1 MPVTKNMQSD
11 DPAEAGAHDGFDP
24 KALRRTL
31 GQFATGVTVVT
42 AADPETG
49 EVVGMTANS
58 FASVSLEPPLV
69 LWSIVR
75 EAKSLPVFMKATHFA
90 INILAKDQ
98 LDHSNRFARPGADK
112 FVDVDWTPGL
122 GGAPVLGQTAAVFEC
137 ARHAE
142 HDGGDH
148 IIMLGRVDRFARFDR
163 DVLVFSQGRY
173 GVTAEHPLADGQ
185 PAAPGLVDG
194 PHPYDDFLIPLLHR
208 AYSSLYDA
216 FFAELG
222 EEGISGPDM
231 RVLAYL
237 SLRPGSSAELVSR
250 GTYLGS
256 QIIAEVLDKLRGK
269 TLVTGDPETALHL
282 TETGTV
288 QLKTLIDY
296 AQRFE
301 MERLGTVDA
310 VELAT
315 LKRLL
320 RRLTEN
326 ETDA

>member
-1 MPVTKNMQSD
+1 MRTD
-11 DPAEAGAHDGFDP
+11 DPTEAGAREGFDP

-42 AADPETG
+42 AAKPDG
-49 EVVGMTANS
+49 EIVGMTANS

-75 EAKSLPVFMKATHFA
+75 EAKSLPVFLEATHFA
-90 INILAKDQ
+90 INVLAKDQ
-98 LDHSNRFARPGADK
+98 LDHSNRFARPGQDK

-122 GGAPVLGQTAAVFEC
+122 GSAPVLSGAAAVFEC

-148 IIMLGRVDRFARFDR
+148 IIMVGRVDRFARFDR
-163 DVLVFSQGRY
+163 DVLVFAQGRY
-173 GVTAEHPLADGQ
+173 GVTAEHPLADRQ
-185 PAAPGLVDG
+185 PGIAGSGDG

-237 SLRPGSSAELVSR
+237 SIRPGSSAELVSR

-256 QIIAEVLDKLRGK
+256 QITSEALETLRGQD
-269 TLVTGDPETALHL
+269 LVAGDPDTALHL
-282 TETGTV
+282 TETGTAR
-288 QLKTLIDY
+288 LKRLIQY
-296 AQRFE
+296 AERFE
-301 MERLGTVDA
+301 LERLGDVDA

-315 LKRLL
+315 IKRLL

-326 ETDA
+326 DGPEFG